1 MAILAH
7 RVQFLQR
14 GLDDRYLSQQESLEI
29 VDWCGFGAHA
39 QSVSQNHFRES
50 NPLCVIFRA
59 FVWIAKTKGG
69 FLFLRRGD
77 FDSTDRLPLVPRESD
92 SDG

>member
-14 GLDDRYLSQQESLEI
+14 SLDDRYLSQQESLEI
-29 VDWCGFGAHA
+29 VDWCGFGVHA

-59 FVWIAKTKGG
+59 FVWIAKTKG
-69 FLFLRRGD
+69 D
-77 FDSTDRLPLVPRESD
+77 FFFFGGETSIPRTVCR
-92 SDG
+92 